1 MPHVPIPVP
10 AAARQPNESKP
21 SVPASPIQV
30 VSVPDRT
37 VHPLRLAVLACA
49 VGALLAGL
57 WAGLARLGWELPRAA
72 SLASLHGPLLV
83 SGVFG
88 TLVALERAVALEGRW
103 PFAAPAL
110 SGTGSMLLVAGAP
123 TAAGA
128 WAYVLAAAV
137 LTAASLLAVRRQ
149 PAAFTTSLALGSAAW
164 LTGSGLWALDRP
176 VSDLAGWWLAFL
188 VLTIAGERLELSRL
202 TPRSG
207 LSLPLYL
214 LATGTF
220 LAGAEEGLY
229 TARGAGLAGLGLLA
243 LTAWLTRHDIAQR
256 TVRLGGQAR
265 FMAICMLAGYA
276 WLGAAGILL
285 LVAPPGT
292 HAYGYDMALHAILLG
307 FVLSMVFGHAL
318 IILPAVVRIRP
329 RFRAG
334 LYLPLAVLHGSVT
347 LRVASDLLGAEAG
360 RRWSGLV
367 TVAAI
372 AGFAACF
379 ALSTRGARPDHARS
393 GA

>member
-1 MPHVPIPVP
+1 
-10 AAARQPNESKP
+10 
-21 SVPASPIQV
+21 
-30 VSVPDRT
+30 
-37 VHPLRLAVLACA
+37 
-49 VGALLAGL
+49 
-57 WAGLARLGWELPRAA
+57 
-72 SLASLHGPLLV
+72 
-83 SGVFG
+83 
-88 TLVALERAVALEGRW
+88 
-103 PFAAPAL
+103 
-110 SGTGSMLLVAGAP
+110 LVAGAP

-149 PAAFTTSLALGSAAW
+149 PAAFTASLALGAAAW
-164 LTGSGLWALDRP
+164 LIGSGLWALDHP

-188 VLTIAGERLELSRL
+188 VLTIVGERLELSRL
-202 TPRSG
+202 MPRSG

-220 LAGAEEGLY
+220 LAGAGEGLY

-243 LTAWLTRHDIAQR
+243 LTAWLARHDIALR

-265 FMAICMLAGYA
+265 FMAICMLAGYV
-276 WLGAAGILL
+276 WLAAAGILL

-334 LYLPLAVLHGSVT
+334 LYLPLAVLHGSVA

-372 AGFAACF
+372 AGFAACI
-379 ALSTRGARPDHARS
+379 ALSTRGARSDHARS